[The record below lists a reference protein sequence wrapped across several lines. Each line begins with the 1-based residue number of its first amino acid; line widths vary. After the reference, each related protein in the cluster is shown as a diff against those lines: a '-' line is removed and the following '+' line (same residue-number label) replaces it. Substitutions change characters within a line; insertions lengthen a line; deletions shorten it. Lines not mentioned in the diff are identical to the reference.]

1 MSPVV
6 ASAPACAAQKV
17 ALGFA
22 VYALA
27 LGSILG
33 NATVTVRDLSTPGS
47 TGCRGNRSIGRTAPA
62 ASFPYTALRSLRSR
76 HSSDTTNVTMLS
88 ASITKTTRPQF
99 S

>member
-62 ASFPYTALRSLRSR
+62 ASFPYTALRSR